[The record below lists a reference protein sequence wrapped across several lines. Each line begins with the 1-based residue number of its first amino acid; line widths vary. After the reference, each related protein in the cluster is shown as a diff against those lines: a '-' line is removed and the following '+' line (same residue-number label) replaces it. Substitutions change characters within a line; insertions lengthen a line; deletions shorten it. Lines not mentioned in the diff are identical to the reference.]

1 MGLLKIE
8 LDLPD
13 FKDKIEVNVVVTKDG
28 VRAMSGTYPEPKRTE
43 NVMTQPQRI
52 VEVTPPSP
60 TSIPPTM
67 MMNF

>member
-28 VRAMSGTYPEPKRTE
+28 VRAMSGTYPEPKRDE
-43 NVMTQPQRI
+43 VIVHQPQVR
-52 VEVTPPSP
+52 EVAPPSP